1 MLRKTVHYTDFN
13 GDEAEEV
20 LYFNLSMPELL
31 EMNNSAPAG
40 LKERVNTMIEETDGQ
55 AILKTI
61 TDLIYKAYG
70 KKSEDGK
77 KFIKS
82 DALSDDFFQSAA
94 YEALFEELLTD
105 ENAAAAFVNGIVPK
119 KVKDEIAKMQNS
131 QE

>member
-1 MLRKTVHYTDFN
+1 MLRKTVSYTDFN

-31 EMNNSAPAG
+31 EMNSSAPGG
-40 LKERVNTMIEETDGQ
+40 LKERVKTMIEETDSQ
-55 AILKTI
+55 AILKTM

-77 KFIKS
+77 RFIKS
-82 DALSDDFFQSAA
+82 DELTNEFFQSAA
-94 YEALFEELLTD
+94 YEALFEELVTD
-105 ENAAAAFVNGIVPK
+105 ADASAAFVNGIVPK
-119 KVKDEIAKMQNS
+119 KVQDEVAKMKNS

>member
-13 GDEAEEV
+13 GNEAEEV

-31 EMNNSAPAG
+31 EMDNSGPGG
-40 LKERVNTMIEETDGQ
+40 LKERLNTMIEETDGQ

-77 KFIKS
+77 KFIKNG
-82 DALSDDFFQSAA
+82 ALADDFFQSAA
-94 YEALFEELLTD
+94 YEALFEELITD

-119 KVKDEIAKMQNS
+119 KVQDQIAKMQNS